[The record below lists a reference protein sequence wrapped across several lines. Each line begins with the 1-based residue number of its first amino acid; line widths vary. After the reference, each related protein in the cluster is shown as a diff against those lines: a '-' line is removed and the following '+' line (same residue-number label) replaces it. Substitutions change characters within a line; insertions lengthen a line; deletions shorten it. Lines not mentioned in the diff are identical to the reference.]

1 MTDVAIGARKVER
14 ADAQRGSKEKEP
26 RDFVQD
32 LNLILLA
39 LDCIALVLCVLSIE
53 NGWTGN
59 SWDPNVL
66 TELSKWGITIVS
78 IASAV
83 LILIRYKYQLLCM
96 IEEPPSLPQ
105 LVLEFV
111 VHFLHV
117 PPRSL
122 FGNPAPNDWMF
133 RVGYQY
139 DPRHGRYPLDNLNAL
154 LVIRMYILLRVIC
167 EQSYYDD
174 ENVMAVG
181 ALNHVRIDLPFVIKC
196 IIRRSPVRSLGISL
210 LCTQIWGSYNM
221 RLWERRYSHHLDVG
235 CVNDLTTLD
244 IRGDDCLYYHARSF
258 SCGLYDDGDFAAS
271 EQCCACGGGKDDP
284 FSIAGSEADWS
295 NAFWLVFVTMTSV
308 GYGDYYPN
316 THLGR
321 VTAAVCVLLF
331 TLFISLFIGVVADE
345 MQLGSAQE
353 KVYEYA
359 DAHANHQRVRQIAAE
374 VLTQFLRAKA
384 TPDLKKKPWLKPQWV
399 HDMDVKHRLAHRSKV
414 APAQGSPSGSRPR
427 KTPQTEK
434 SMSTMRI
441 GGDSKI
447 DRDELSGVSDY
458 LLDTFKVKLD
468 LHKRAVARGL
478 PTQYETQNN
487 AMYDWMKKSQEREA
501 ALVQMVEGI
510 CDKLGTPKPAPS
522 PAKPRSAKPVVQ
534 GETVG

>member
-1 MTDVAIGARKVER
+1 MPSRRGGRRRGIGGGDKSGDMNMTDVAIGARKVER

-26 RDFVQD
+26 RDYVQD

-83 LILIRYKYQLLCM
+83 LILIRYTYQLECM

-105 LVLEFV
+105 LILEAL

-154 LVIRMYILLRVIC
+154 LVIRMYIMLRVIC

-221 RLWERRYSHHLDVG
+221 RLWERRYSHHLD
-235 CVNDLTTLD
+235 
-244 IRGDDCLYYHARSF
+244 DDF
-258 SCGLYDDGDFAAS
+258 T
-271 EQCCACGGGKDDP
+271 
-284 FSIAGSEADWS
+284 IAGSEADWS

-399 HDMDVKHRLAHRSKV
+399 HDMDVKHRLARRSKV
-414 APAQGSPSGSRPR
+414 APAQGSPAGSRR
-427 KTPQTEK
+427 RATPQTEK

-522 PAKPRSAKPVVQ
+522 PAKTRSAKPVVQ
-534 GETVG
+534 GEMVG